1 MKKPRMPRIYPTSG
15 LAGLLFV
22 LIAIWYAAATQGNA
36 AVYLFLFV
44 LTAVFFVSI
53 PHTLL
58 NLVGLK
64 ATAQSVKPTFAGG
77 EVSLPVEIVNQSTG
91 ARHGIEVSLPGCK
104 GRPERI
110 NHVSG
115 GKAARVTLRFA
126 ALSRGQHQIGALRLE
141 SLYPLGFLRALR
153 LVTTRQQYLVYPRP
167 TGDPNL
173 PVECASPGDNTPQPE
188 LGEGDDFAGVRTY
201 ILGESQRHIDWKAAA
216 RGQGLMTKQFSAE
229 TRGSLYFD
237 FAAAQFPSIEGRL
250 SQLTLWVIE
259 AERVQRAYGLRLP
272 TGEIA
277 PSLGQAHF
285 HRCLRALALF
295 DEDAS

>member
-1 MKKPRMPRIYPTSG
+1 MKQLRMPRIYPTSS

-22 LIAIWYAAATQGNA
+22 LTAIWYAAATQGNA
-36 AVYLFLFV
+36 AAYLLLFV

-64 ATAQSVKPTFAGG
+64 ATAHSVKPTFVGD
-77 EVSLPVEIVNQSTG
+77 EILLPVEIVNQSTV
-91 ARHGIEVSLPGCK
+91 ARHAIELSLLGCK

-110 NHVSG
+110 NHVRA
-115 GKAARVTLRFA
+115 GKATRVTLRFA
-126 ALSRGQHQIGALRLE
+126 AFKRGQYQIGAMRLDCA
-141 SLYPLGFLRALR
+141 YPLGFLRAVR
-153 LVTTRQQYLVYPRP
+153 SVPTRQQYLVYPRP
-167 TGDPNL
+167 SGDPNL
-173 PVECASPGDNTPQPE
+173 PLEHMSSGENKSQPE
-188 LGEGDDFAGVRTY
+188 LGEGDDFAGVRPYT
-201 ILGESQRHIDWKAAA
+201 LGESQRHIDWKAVA
-216 RGQGLMTKQFSAE
+216 RGQQLMTKQFSTE

-237 FAAAQFPSIEGRL
+237 FGATRFPDTEDRI

-259 AERVQRAYGLRLP
+259 AEQARRPYGLRLP

-277 PSLGQAHF
+277 PFLGQAHF

-295 DEDAS
+295 NEDAS